1 MHFQAEAMA
10 DSDTQAPPSKRAA
23 SGKITAASAV
33 FAALRRDILSG
44 ILAPGARLKID
55 GLCQAYDATINPVRE
70 ALNRLVAEGLVQLED
85 QRGFSVAAISL
96 AEWRELVRSRCLI
109 EACALREAIA
119 NRTEAW
125 EEGVVLSLYR
135 LSKTPR
141 FLEDQKANPEWEPRH
156 HAFHNALL
164 VTCNSRIILDFC
176 EELRERSDRYRHIA
190 SVSPQARQSYGS
202 EHSEIADAALAGN
215 ADLAVDLLTQ
225 HYQRTLQVVEETFT
239 LPS

>member
-1 MHFQAEAMA
+1 MHFKAKMMTES
-10 DSDTQAPPSKRAA
+10 DSKVRATKRSA
-23 SGKITAASAV
+23 SGKTTAASAV
-33 FAALRRDILSG
+33 FAALRRDILAGALS
-44 ILAPGARLKID
+44 PGARLKID
-55 GLCQAYDATINPVRE
+55 GLCQAYEATINPVRE

-96 AEWRELVRSRCLI
+96 TDWRELVRSRCLI
-109 EACALREAIA
+109 ESCALREAIA

-141 FLEDQKANPEWEPRH
+141 FLDDHSANPEWEPRH

-190 SVSPQARQSYGS
+190 SVSPQARQSYGA

-215 ADLAVDLLTQ
+215 ADLAVDLLTR
-225 HYQRTLQVVEETFT
+225 HYQRTLQVVEST
-239 LPS
+239 LTIPG